1 MLGQDIVVALLLAA
15 RARQKWSYAAL
26 GRAVK
31 QSDSQVHSAVRRLR
45 EARLV
50 DPVAWKV
57 RRGSLHE
64 FLVHGLPYV
73 FPSEPRGRGLGVA
86 TAWSHEPV
94 RARLGLSEVEILV
107 WPAADGDRRGLVVK
121 PLHAAVPEAVRD
133 DPQLHEWLALV
144 DCLRLGRARE
154 RKLAAEAL
162 AQDLLADE

>member
-1 MLGQDIVVALLLAA
+1 MLGQDVVVALLLAA
-15 RARQKWSYAAL
+15 RAQEKWNYAAL
-26 GRAVK
+26 GRAVH
-31 QSDSQVHSAVRRLR
+31 QSDSQVHAAVRRMR

-50 DPVAWKV
+50 DPAGWGV

-86 TAWSHEPV
+86 TAWSYEPV
-94 RARLGLSEVEILV
+94 RSRLGLSEDESLV

-121 PLHAAVPEAVRD
+121 PLHAGVPSLARSD
-133 DPQLHEWLALV
+133 SQLHQWLALV

-162 AQDLLADE
+162 AQDLFGDE